1 MQTEEYVTRKS
12 SLTSSSPR
20 MPSQVTGF
28 SPPAPAFPVPP
39 PRPVLLP
46 TIQSD
51 NSDALQQSLA
61 YAEGIIPDFS
71 RLGMPSAEEL
81 RSADIPNLSEFI
93 ADQQSTKS
101 SLQDTTQNTVSD
113 LSSELPSSD
122 EDYRQPKSEDS
133 VSSVPT
139 REKTVPFLL
148 S

>member
-20 MPSQVTGF
+20 IPSQVTGF
-28 SPPAPAFPVPP
+28 SPPSPAFPMLS

-51 NSDALQQSLA
+51 NPDALQQSID

-93 ADQQSTKS
+93 AVQSTKS
-101 SLQDTTQNTVSD
+101 SLQDTTHQTVSD

-122 EDYRQPKSEDS
+122 EDYRQPRSDDS

-139 REKTVPFLL
+139 REKTMPFLL